1 MTYFQVIAE
10 PANIAGK
17 LVMGIP
23 TYGRTFLLSD
33 ASQNTPGS
41 AASGAMP
48 AGPISGDWSYLAY
61 HEVREICIFSTYSE
75 FNPCAARPVYYTVS
89 TKF

>member
-1 MTYFQVIAE
+1 MDYFQSIQAPAE
-10 PANIAGK
+10 K

-41 AASGAMP
+41 AAFGAMP

-61 HEVREICIFSTYSE
+61 HEVREICVFFVFPTDGV
-75 FNPCAARPVYYTVS
+75 FNSWSSCRLQ
-89 TKF
+89 